1 MKRFLTGFLVSFLLL
16 SAVGFA
22 KDYSDFP
29 GILKNAKYVYVTSYD
44 GSEFSHNVLPED
56 RQAIVNVQNGIRD
69 WGKYTLVYE
78 PWQADMIVVVESRGS
93 EDLLA
98 VYDPQ
103 MWRSGSYLWRV
114 MGRGGL
120 DQGEMPLFKKFQSAV
135 EKLDGKK
142 ISSLEA
148 PASSR

>member
-78 PWQADMIVVVESRGS
+78 PWQADMIVVVQSRGS

-98 VYDPQ
+98 V
-103 MWRSGSYLWRV
+103 
-114 MGRGGL
+114 
-120 DQGEMPLFKKFQSAV
+120 
-135 EKLDGKK
+135 
-142 ISSLEA
+142 
-148 PASSR
+148 